1 VNSGDDLQRGARRPF
16 GVILVRLRPAEVDD
30 QPVAQVLRDM
40 AGVAFND
47 GTAGLL
53 VAAHQIAQRFGIQP
67 LRQSSRADE
76 VAEQH
81 GELAAPSVT
90 RRAIA
95 LRNREAFGRRRG
107 AAKLGNR
114 LQQQPA
120 MAERHAQLGEVSIGQ
135 QRQRAQVDAV
145 LLEQRQVLRESRVP

>member
-1 VNSGDDLQRGARRPF
+1 
-16 GVILVRLRPAEVDD
+16 
-30 QPVAQVLRDM
+30 M

-53 VAAHQIAQRFGIQP
+53 VAVHHIAQRFGVQP
-67 LRQSSRADE
+67 LRQSGRADE

-90 RRAIA
+90 RRATA
-95 LRNREAFGRRRG
+95 LRSREAFGWRRD

-120 MAERHAQLGEVSIGQ
+120 MAESHAELGEVSIGQ
-135 QRQRAQVDAV
+135 QWQGAQVDAV
-145 LLEQRQVLRESRVP
+145 LLEQRQVLRESRVL